1 VRRRAAA
8 SAKTA
13 PANPYPGARA
23 RQFNLRLLDPLEDHY
38 EQLARELAD
47 QGIKTSVTEMPHAIM
62 HEGPKDADEARA
74 LLQRWRTLNS
84 SL

>member
-1 VRRRAAA
+1 
-8 SAKTA
+8 
-13 PANPYPGARA
+13 
-23 RQFNLRLLDPLEDHY
+23 LDPLEDHY

-47 QGIKTSVTEMPHAIM
+47 QGIKTSVTEMLHALM